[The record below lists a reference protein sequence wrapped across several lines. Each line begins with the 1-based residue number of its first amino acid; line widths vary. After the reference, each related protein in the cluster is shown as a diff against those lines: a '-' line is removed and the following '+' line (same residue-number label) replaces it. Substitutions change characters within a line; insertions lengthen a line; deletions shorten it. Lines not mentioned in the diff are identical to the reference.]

1 MATYRKHRKL
11 GETNAGINK
20 VMKLIKS
27 ERSPAPTVARQMQ
40 TIRTYHL
47 LDNEADILIIGDDKK
62 GKKKGIAVYEGY
74 KHLGYFDT
82 LDEAKRFVYNKYG

>member
-1 MATYRKHRKL
+1 MATYRKHRKI

-27 ERSPAPTVARQMQ
+27 ERVPAPTVKRQLQ
-40 TIRTYHL
+40 TIRTYRL
-47 LDNEADILIIGDDKK
+47 LDEPTEILIIGDNGKK
-62 GKKKGIAVYEGY
+62 GLAVYEGY
-74 KHLGYFDT
+74 KPLGYFDT